1 MSRLGASFP
10 GQPQPSC
17 QSWST
22 SDSLQETEILTHR
35 KFSNILSVSSWC
47 HRKWLVTCRSDRKL
61 YPESPVHVSR
71 VRHRATKQEE
81 EASGGHWSWNTEKD
95 SSSGVGEEAWVRSS
109 TLLKSIFY
117 IFFFTVVTGAPS
129 VRRGSQARPSWL
141 IIWATAWNTTTKRST
156 RRERQGR
163 VEMLV
168 INCE

>member
-17 QSWST
+17 QSWPT
-22 SDSLQETEILTHR
+22 SDSVQETEILTHR

-81 EASGGHWSWNTEKD
+81 EASGGHWSWNTEED
-95 SSSGVGEEAWVRSS
+95 SSFGVGEEAWVSSS
-109 TLLKSIFY
+109 TIFKIIY
-117 IFFFTVVTGAPS
+117 STISFCSYWCTKCKKRFP
-129 VRRGSQARPSWL
+129 SQAKLVDHMSYSVEH
-141 IIWATAWNTTTKRST
+141 NYKEEHKKRKT
-156 RRERQGR
+156 R
-163 VEMLV
+163 
-168 INCE
+168 